1 MLKDYIAKDDNFK
14 KEERVISENDLILKL
29 LSRIENGMNIFLEE
43 QRIFYEKNKEIV
55 AKMKQKMEKQRKI
68 LKGQK
73 YLSMLRDK
81 YENMKLQVQ
90 EKAKKIY
97 FLNRNK
103 KRTVSANINKKA
115 RNKNIKDAYKKSDY
129 ELLIEYF
136 KEN

>member
-1 MLKDYIAKDDNFK
+1 MLKNYIEKDEYFK
-14 KEERVISENDLILKL
+14 KEERIITENDLILKL
-29 LSRIENGMNIFLEE
+29 LSKIENGMNLFLKD
-43 QRIFYEKNKEIV
+43 QRDFYEKNKEIV
-55 AKMKQKMEKQRKI
+55 SKMKQKMEKQRKI
-68 LKGQK
+68 LKGQR

-81 YENMKLQVQ
+81 YENMKLQIQ

-115 RNKNIKDAYKKSDY
+115 RYKNIKDIAKKSDY

-136 KEN
+136 KDN

>member
-29 LSRIENGMNIFLEE
+29 LSRIENGMNIFLED